1 VDIESS
7 GRLLR
12 SSAIDPLAR
21 RSIPIGLNGADQY
34 LRTLAGEWQKV
45 AEGKFVYF
53 HPSPKAGSG
62 VARTILHFIVSG
74 PSGHVIFRFRSAE
87 LRDAIRVRSA
97 FPKLS
102 AIHSKRTKSVP
113 TSNEIALRPC
123 RGQNA

>member
-1 VDIESS
+1 MIFGLWRESVFCP
-7 GRLLR
+7 R
-12 SSAIDPLAR
+12 
-21 RSIPIGLNGADQY
+21 
-34 LRTLAGEWQKV
+34 QKV

-62 VARTILHFIVSG
+62 VARTTLHFIVSE

-113 TSNEIALRPC
+113 RQTKLLFVPAVDKTRKQTGSRIRA
-123 RGQNA
+123 